1 MTESTASPGLRR
13 VLRVR
18 DLVLF
23 YVVGVVGMRWVAV
36 AAAAGPS
43 SLVVWVLGAVGL
55 FVPLAFTVLELSSRY
70 PQEGGIYVWTKQ
82 AFGDFAGF
90 MTGWTYWGANLS
102 YLPGL
107 LYFAA
112 STALYIFG
120 SRFTHLQAS
129 GTYFITFSLAGLAL
143 AAALNIVGLQF
154 GKWLTNIGAY
164 ATWIPMAVL
173 VGMGFVAAAE
183 FGSATPISAR
193 SLLPGTGLKEMI
205 FWATLAF
212 GYSGL
217 EAGSFMGEE
226 IEDPRRTV
234 PRAVLIAGVAIPAI
248 YILGTLAILLALPPG
263 QATGLQGIMDA
274 IVRTGDRVGVP
285 GLGPIAAVLIVLS
298 AMGGVGVWLAAPARL
313 PFVAGID
320 HYLPRAFGR
329 LHPRFG
335 TPYVALLL
343 QVGVAALCAVLG
355 QAGET
360 PKKAYD
366 ILVSLGIIAYFL
378 PYLVMFPA
386 VIRLQREPAG
396 PEVIRVPGGKP
407 AAVLCGAVGFLTS
420 AVAVVLAAIPPA
432 DEPHPQR
439 YVVKVVGLSALLV
452 ASGAAT
458 YAVGRRRAAGAR
470 QGSGNPVVEPAG
482 TRRDGC

>member
-1 MTESTASPGLRR
+1 MTEPSATPRLRR
-13 VLRVR
+13 VLRTR
-18 DLVLF
+18 DLVWF
-23 YVVGVVGMRWVAV
+23 YVVAVVGMRWVAV

-43 SLVVWVLGAVGL
+43 SLVVWAIGAVAL

-70 PQEGGIYVWTKQ
+70 PQEGGIYVWTKR

-90 MTGWTYWGANLS
+90 ITGWTYWGSNLT

-120 SRFTHLQAS
+120 SRFAHLQTSSA
-129 GTYFITFSLAGLAL
+129 YFITFALAGLLL
-143 AAALNIVGLQF
+143 AAALNIFGLQL
-154 GKWLTNIGAY
+154 GKWLTNVGAY
-164 ATWIPMAVL
+164 ATWIPLTVL
-173 VGMGFVAAAE
+173 IVMGFVAAAR
-183 FGSATPISAR
+183 FGSATPITLHRLMPSF
-193 SLLPGTGLKEMI
+193 GLKDMI

-234 PRAVLIAGVAIPAI
+234 PRAVLIAGMIIPAL
-248 YILGTLAILLALPPG
+248 YILGTLAILLALPEG
-263 QATGLQGIMDA
+263 QITGLQGIMDA
-274 IVRTGDRVGVP
+274 VVHAGQRVGLQ
-285 GLGPIAAVLIVLS
+285 GLGPFAAVLIVMS
-298 AMGGVGVWLAAPARL
+298 ALGGVGAWLSAPARL

-320 HYLPRAFGR
+320 HYLPRAFGKI
-329 LHPRFG
+329 HPRYG

-343 QVGVAALCAVLG
+343 QAGVAALCAVLG

-378 PYLVMFPA
+378 PYLTMFPA
-386 VIRLQREPAG
+386 LIRLQREPAG
-396 PEVIRVPGGKP
+396 PDVMRVPGGKP

-420 AVAVVLAAIPPA
+420 AVAIVLAAIPPA
-432 DEPHPQR
+432 DEPHPER

-452 ASGAAT
+452 ASGAMT
-458 YAVGRRRAAGAR
+458 YAVGRGRAAAAR
-470 QGSGNPVVEPAG
+470 GG
-482 TRRDGC
+482 

>member
-1 MTESTASPGLRR
+1 M
-13 VLRVR
+13 R
-18 DLVLF
+18 DLVWF

-43 SLVVWVLGAVGL
+43 SLVIWVIGAVAL
-55 FVPLAFTVLELSSRY
+55 FIPLAFTVLELSSRY

-90 MTGWTYWGANLS
+90 MTGWTYWGANLT

-112 STALYIFG
+112 STALYVFG
-120 SRFTHLQAS
+120 PRFAHLQDS
-129 GTYFITFSLAGLAL
+129 GAYFIAVSLAGLAL
-143 AAALNIVGLQF
+143 AAALNIAGLQF

-173 VGMGFVAAAE
+173 VVMGFVAAAK
-183 FGSATPISAR
+183 FGAATPITPR
-193 SLLPGTGLKEMI
+193 SLLPNTGLKDMI

-217 EAGSFMGEE
+217 EAGSFMGGE
-226 IEDPRRTV
+226 IENPRRTV
-234 PRAVLIAGVAIPAI
+234 PRAVLIAGVLIPAI
-248 YILGTLAILLALPPG
+248 YILGTLAILLALPQG

-274 IVRTGDRVGVP
+274 IVRTGDRVGIP
-285 GLGPIAAVLIVLS
+285 GLGPFAAALIVLS
-298 AMGGVGVWLAAPARL
+298 ALGGVGVWLAAPARL

-320 HYLPRAFGR
+320 HFLPRAFGR

-343 QVGVAALCAVLG
+343 QVGVAAFCAVLG

-386 VIRLQREPAG
+386 MIRLQREPAG
-396 PEVIRVPGGKP
+396 PEVMRVPGGKP
-407 AAVLCGAVGFLTS
+407 AAILCGAVGFLTS

-432 DEPHPQR
+432 DEAHPER
-439 YVVKVVGLSALLV
+439 YVLKVVGLSALLV
-452 ASGAAT
+452 ASGAGT
-458 YAVGRRRAAGAR
+458 YAVGRRRAAA
-470 QGSGNPVVEPAG
+470 S
-482 TRRDGC
+482 

>member
-1 MTESTASPGLRR
+1 MTESTARPSLRR
-13 VLRVR
+13 VLRLR

-43 SLVVWVLGAVGL
+43 ALVVWVIGAVAL

-70 PQEGGIYVWTKQ
+70 PEEGGIYVWTKQ

-90 MTGWTYWGANLS
+90 LTGWTYWGANLT

-120 SRFTHLQAS
+120 ARFAHLQHDGA
-129 GTYFITFSLAGLAL
+129 YFITFSLAGLLL
-143 AAALNIVGLQF
+143 AATLNIAGLQF

-173 VGMGFVAAAE
+173 IVMGFVAAAK
-183 FGSATPISAR
+183 FGAATPITAH
-193 SLLPGTGLKEMI
+193 SLVPGTGLKEMI

-217 EAGSFMGEE
+217 EAGSFLGEE
-226 IEDPRRTV
+226 IEDPQRTV
-234 PRAVLIAGVAIPAI
+234 PRAVLIAGLIIPAI
-248 YILGTLAILLALPPG
+248 YILGTLAILLALPTG
-263 QATGLQGIMDA
+263 QITGLQGIMDA
-274 IVRTGDRVGVP
+274 IVRTGARVGIV
-285 GLGPIAAVLIVLS
+285 GLGPFAAVLIVVS
-298 AMGGVGVWLAAPARL
+298 AMGGVGVWLSAPARL

-320 HYLPRAFGR
+320 HYLPRAFGK

-343 QVGVAALCAVLG
+343 QAGVAALCAVLG

-360 PKKAYD
+360 PEKAYD
-366 ILVSLGIIAYFL
+366 ILVSLGIIAFFL

-386 VIRLQREPAG
+386 LIRLQREPAG
-396 PEVIRVPGGKP
+396 PEVMRVPGGRP
-407 AAVLCGAVGFLTS
+407 AAVLCGVVGFLTS

-432 DEPHPQR
+432 GEPHPER

-452 ASGAAT
+452 AGGAVT
-458 YAVGRRRAAGAR
+458 YAVGRRRQPR
-470 QGSGNPVVEPAG
+470 
-482 TRRDGC
+482 